1 MAGSEPLEIVHI
13 LAPGTVG
20 GTESVVRGLAIGHSR
35 MGHRVHVI
43 GVVDPEPADHPF
55 LRSLEGTGVRVHG
68 LYFPARA
75 YLRERRLVRGLLKEI
90 RPDVVHTHDYRPDVL
105 DAPLARRLG
114 IPTVTTLHGS
124 SLLGGR
130 TALHEWLQLQ
140 VLSRFQG
147 VVAVSQQIVNDLKQ
161 TRVAPERVHYIPN
174 GWVAPAGQLTREE
187 ARRELGEGQTGAIV
201 GWVARLIRVKA
212 CDIFIRAFAACRGLP
227 VRAVIVGE
235 GPERAGLEAL
245 TAELG
250 LGDQV
255 RFFGAHPQASRLFR
269 AFDAFVLSSRSEG
282 TPITLLEAMSAEVPV
297 VATAVGGIPDVL
309 TGREALLV
317 PPEDPPALG
326 AAIRQVLD
334 DPKSARDRATAATQR
349 LEEKFGAERW
359 LASHEQLYRSLPRVG
374 H

>member
-1 MAGSEPLEIVHI
+1 MAGSEPLGIVHI
-13 LAPGTVG
+13 VAPDTVG

-55 LRSLEGTGVRVHG
+55 LRSLDGTGVQVHG
-68 LYFPARA
+68 LYIPPKA
-75 YLRERRLVRGLLKEI
+75 YLRERRIVRRLLKEI
-90 RPDVVHTHDYRPDVL
+90 RPDVVHTHDYRPDIL

-130 TALHEWLQLQ
+130 TALHEWLQLK

-147 VVAVSQQIVNDLKQ
+147 VVAVSQQIVQDLKK
-161 TRVAPERVHYIPN
+161 TRVSPDRVHYIPN
-174 GWVAPAGQLTREE
+174 GWVAPAGQLSRED
-187 ARRELGEGQTGAIV
+187 ARRELGESDDGALV

-212 CDIFIRAFAACRGLP
+212 CDIFIRAFAACKGLP

-235 GPERAGLEAL
+235 GAERQSLEAL
-245 TAELG
+245 VAELG
-250 LGDQV
+250 LTDQV

-282 TPITLLEAMSAEVPV
+282 TPITLLEAMSAGVPV
-297 VATAVGGIPDVL
+297 VATSVGGIPDVL
-309 TGREALLV
+309 TTREALLV
-317 PPEDPPALG
+317 PPEDPAALG
-326 AAIRQVLD
+326 AALRRVID
-334 DPKSARDRATAATQR
+334 DPTTALERAAAATLR
-349 LEEKFGAERW
+349 LEAKFGAERW
-359 LASHEQLYRSLPRVG
+359 LTSHEALYRSVQRR
-374 H
+374 